1 MENVQTTHMKVMKM
15 YGNAGLFTGR
25 TIVILK
31 NFETQSQKQILRIES
46 IPNPNRMR
54 IESIPN
60 QSVSQSERST

>member
-1 MENVQTTHMKVMKM
+1 MKNVQMTDMKVMKM
-15 YGNAGLFTGR
+15 YGTAGLLTLR

-46 IPNPNRMR
+46 MR

-60 QSVSQSERST
+60 QIMPMVSHSERST